1 MATASDPL
9 DWSVE
14 DVVDA
19 LCKSRDW
26 WIQGRPNAPMPDPAS
41 LEEHLREEEVN
52 GFALLTYFTSEQKLK
67 DGLGIKTIG
76 RVSAVSWAIDKL
88 REQSPK
94 YADHLATQ
102 TAISAPSMVQ
112 SVAGSSTYGRPV
124 GGWLGSL
131 PPPSEQF
138 RTGLATPTHE
148 GMLPTVLETE
158 EEMNPQPAGPV
169 DQATMTTKR
178 PGETIIQDAS
188 GRKKRRLALAATPTT
203 SANTVQTQLPFSPSS
218 RKSFPVDMVFYG
230 DASFGQTLEEDDD
243 MDFQHHGKAHHIL
256 SPYIYRQFLHFI
268 RNPDRREFLQEN
280 GKKITTI
287 QPYRSALL
295 PENRPR
301 AVTVFEHTDKGIRAT
316 KQDALR
322 VQSNIL
328 FDSNLPYDDDSDQ
341 QNSGW
346 YGFAEK
352 WKHGDDEIL
361 PPLGE
366 SDEEESS
373 SYEAELDA
381 EERERTLQQWK
392 QPQLSK
398 EEVSTIV
405 QQRIHELGEIWKQR
419 KLPLR
424 QRTARTIWR
433 KARRPNAKRVLRT
446 AAENEVKT
454 IDRRLNKLK
463 EAIVDLVWHRREDVI
478 QQCATLEESVS
489 QREEQ
494 LWLLSVWDLK
504 AEPPAIKTVPRRT
517 TKRPPKPRDRDFG
530 EESGESLDSE
540 SELDSG
546 GLEDFIEQDED
557 VMQISPKQSATAK
570 RRRQDE
576 MSPELDTASMADVSD
591 EVGSVGPITAEDSD
605 VDLVDAPYASSL
617 PTTPKRLQLPPPESA
632 PRSTHSV
639 IDLTALSDGVT
650 TSDSSPIPGPSFSR
664 PSVIPGS
671 LISASQIQPEYST
684 IAEIEK
690 WKFYDLEERNDKKR
704 LVLKILRTSV
714 GEEEYKQ
721 MREYATTVTR
731 KTLHD
736 QVWQTMTCLC
746 RNNRVRN
753 ITDQEWV
760 GLVKFARLYT
770 CWNKVLHTPWSS
782 PPDKLAG
789 YIRKIVEK
797 LDTPQNKHDFSS
809 FFDFVIGILKRYPS
823 PSSDVVS
830 AHATS
835 GEEDEPAPVN
845 TPHKRRKNIVKQS
858 DSAIKLRKSAQ
869 KRAEVQVEIER
880 AFQER
885 AGSSQSQTDR
895 LIINPGQFGTDG
907 AIHINPS
914 IGSRIKA
921 HQIEGVKFMWRELVE
936 AGHTDAQGCLLAHTM
951 GLGKTMQVYVNAD
964 DPPVARLKKIF
975 NWDEH
980 GGILV
985 MSYEMFRNFLSEKN
999 SVRTS
1004 KEELRDLQGALL
1016 EGPSIIVA
1024 DEAHKMKSVKSTI
1037 REVVDKFKSKAR
1049 LALTG
1054 SPLANNLTEYW
1065 SMIDWVSPGY
1075 LGSQKEFKA
1084 HFVEPI
1090 EEGLYKDSTPY
1101 EHRKALKKLHV
1112 LKSEIG
1118 PKISRANITVLKDDL
1133 KSKVEFVITVPLT
1146 ALQEELYNL
1155 CIRQLLV
1162 GDRKKITTTR
1172 MWVWIHLLNLLCCH
1186 PAVFVNK
1193 LKDQQARR
1201 DNAGDKPRAN
1211 AQRAVVEES
1220 DANEQQDVLPEDQN
1234 LDDEMRGSFTNSFI
1248 EQAVS
1253 ILDQA
1258 HDNTS
1263 PRHSFKTRILMQ
1275 IIRLSKAAGDRVLV
1289 FSQQL
1294 NSLTYL
1300 ESVLASQNYRYI
1312 RLDGKTKMSNRPALM
1327 EDFNRGKFDVFLIS
1341 TKAGGTGFNLQGA
1354 NRVIILDCGFNPQNE
1369 EQAIGRAYRIGQEK
1383 EVFVYRMIVG
1393 GTFEPKVWNSALFK
1407 TQLALR
1413 TVDAKNPE
1421 RQAAKMR
1428 EYFFEPTPV
1437 EQGDLTGDQGKD
1449 KKVLDKILAQQRE
1462 GKDAGLRSI
1471 TTTETL
1477 MTEDLDAVLNE
1488 EENEEVKK
1496 MIQAERL
1503 RKENPQAWE
1512 QYLRDNPAI
1521 DDSRNNPPNPEFPS
1535 GSSSPDGTAVPRVWR
1550 TQFYWRQSDV
1560 IDRTNLYA

>member
-1 MATASDPL
+1 MQ
-9 DWSVE
+9 
-14 DVVDA
+14 A
-19 LCKSRDW
+19 LILC
-26 WIQGRPNAPMPDPAS
+26 PAS
-41 LEEHLREEEVN
+41 LINNWLDEL
-52 GFALLTYFTSEQKLK
+52 YDWIPK
-67 DGLGIKTIG
+67 
-76 RVSAVSWAIDKL
+76 SAAK
-88 REQSPK
+88 K
-94 YADHLATQ
+94 
-102 TAISAPSMVQ
+102 
-112 SVAGSSTYGRPV
+112 
-124 GGWLGSL
+124 
-131 PPPSEQF
+131 F
-138 RTGLATPTHE
+138 RT
-148 GMLPTVLETE
+148 
-158 EEMNPQPAGPV
+158 
-169 DQATMTTKR
+169 
-178 PGETIIQDAS
+178 
-188 GRKKRRLALAATPTT
+188 
-203 SANTVQTQLPFSPSS
+203 
-218 RKSFPVDMVFYG
+218 
-230 DASFGQTLEEDDD
+230 
-243 MDFQHHGKAHHIL
+243 
-256 SPYIYRQFLHFI
+256 
-268 RNPDRREFLQEN
+268 
-280 GKKITTI
+280 
-287 QPYRSALL
+287 
-295 PENRPR
+295 
-301 AVTVFEHTDKGIRAT
+301 
-316 KQDALR
+316 
-322 VQSNIL
+322 
-328 FDSNLPYDDDSDQ
+328 
-341 QNSGW
+341 
-346 YGFAEK
+346 
-352 WKHGDDEIL
+352 
-361 PPLGE
+361 
-366 SDEEESS
+366 
-373 SYEAELDA
+373 
-381 EERERTLQQWK
+381 
-392 QPQLSK
+392 
-398 EEVSTIV
+398 
-405 QQRIHELGEIWKQR
+405 
-419 KLPLR
+419 
-424 QRTARTIWR
+424 
-433 KARRPNAKRVLRT
+433 
-446 AAENEVKT
+446 
-454 IDRRLNKLK
+454 
-463 EAIVDLVWHRREDVI
+463 
-478 QQCATLEESVS
+478 
-489 QREEQ
+489 
-494 LWLLSVWDLK
+494 
-504 AEPPAIKTVPRRT
+504 
-517 TKRPPKPRDRDFG
+517 
-530 EESGESLDSE
+530 
-540 SELDSG
+540 
-546 GLEDFIEQDED
+546 
-557 VMQISPKQSATAK
+557 IS
-570 RRRQDE
+570 
-576 MSPELDTASMADVSD
+576 
-591 EVGSVGPITAEDSD
+591 
-605 VDLVDAPYASSL
+605 
-617 PTTPKRLQLPPPESA
+617 
-632 PRSTHSV
+632 
-639 IDLTALSDGVT
+639 
-650 TSDSSPIPGPSFSR
+650 
-664 PSVIPGS
+664 
-671 LISASQIQPEYST
+671 
-684 IAEIEK
+684 
-690 WKFYDLEERNDKKR
+690 
-704 LVLKILRTSV
+704 
-714 GEEEYKQ
+714 
-721 MREYATTVTR
+721 
-731 KTLHD
+731 
-736 QVWQTMTCLC
+736 
-746 RNNRVRN
+746 
-753 ITDQEWV
+753 
-760 GLVKFARLYT
+760 
-770 CWNKVLHTPWSS
+770 
-782 PPDKLAG
+782 
-789 YIRKIVEK
+789 
-797 LDTPQNKHDFSS
+797 
-809 FFDFVIGILKRYPS
+809 
-823 PSSDVVS
+823 
-830 AHATS
+830 
-835 GEEDEPAPVN
+835 
-845 TPHKRRKNIVKQS
+845 
-858 DSAIKLRKSAQ
+858 
-869 KRAEVQVEIER
+869 
-880 AFQER
+880 
-885 AGSSQSQTDR
+885 
-895 LIINPGQFGTDG
+895 
-907 AIHINPS
+907 
-914 IGSRIKA
+914 
-921 HQIEGVKFMWRELVE
+921 
-936 AGHTDAQGCLLAHTM
+936 
-951 GLGKTMQVYVNAD
+951 YVNAD

-1101 EHRKALKKLHV
+1101 EHRKALKKLRV

-1521 DDSRNNPPNPEFPS
+1521 DDSRNNPYGAMQRALFAGAAIRNGPAPIPNFPAARPPPMERPFLEFGAPSFTGGNQMLSTAPTSTRDTIRSDGLPSSDAGINNAGPSPASMRRQVPLSQTPRNPREILAPRDSASTPNNPPGPPKAPIPMHLRSDNRAVSPELGEDLPEVPGVNHSGPSSSRPKPLSPVSIVPLPLPHS
-1535 GSSSPDGTAVPRVWR
+1535 GSQDSPSNPPKGHDQPILQATLQKILNLPRSRVEATGRDSLTSTSHQDGNLHTTVSESNRSMASPPKPEVHNSIPSNSFIGNTPTSNANQSQSTDETKKRVCKPDGEKASNSS
-1550 TQFYWRQSDV
+1550 RQVQGRPSW
-1560 IDRTNLYA
+1560 LPAAYANVKQKQGARELH